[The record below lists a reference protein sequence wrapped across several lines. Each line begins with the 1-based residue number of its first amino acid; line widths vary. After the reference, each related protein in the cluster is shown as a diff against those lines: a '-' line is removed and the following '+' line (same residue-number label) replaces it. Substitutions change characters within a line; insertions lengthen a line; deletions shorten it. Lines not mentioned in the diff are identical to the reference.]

1 MRNGYF
7 PIFAKGR
14 VLKKE
19 SLEYLRDFPHDF
31 TSLMYQ
37 NYSDGMLF
45 GFSLSYKDGFI
56 KIAKGAL
63 KYQGDIILVDDG
75 SILVTEFEKKLFLKL
90 VIGKCWEGE
99 DSRTR
104 TVTIIIDRNKPSSE
118 GEIELGRF
126 TLNVG
131 AILRCE
137 YDSFSDLRTIENTL
151 DITHVAYAGLN
162 TETLQPRVLKEFAKA
177 LLMYSQ
183 DPMDTT
189 FALLCLNTE
198 IIHKNVIQWYIA
210 KKTNDQYKD
219 FTLGALYEKLLELLP
234 EQRKRN
240 TPGHKPTRLVIS

>member
-37 NYSDGMLF
+37 NYSDGMIF

-56 KIAKGAL
+56 NIAKGAL

-75 SILVTEFEKKLFLKL
+75 SILVTEFEKILYLKL

-104 TVTIIIDRNKPSSE
+104 SVNIIIDRNKPSSE

-126 TLNVG
+126 CLNVG

-137 YDSFSDLRTIENTL
+137 YDSFSDLRTPENTL

-162 TETLQPRVLKEFAKA
+162 AETLQPRVLKEFAKA

-183 DPMDTT
+183 DPMDTN
-189 FALLCLNTE
+189 FAFLCLNTE
-198 IIHKNVIQWYIA
+198 IIPKNVIQWYIA

-234 EQRKRN
+234 EQRRRN
-240 TPGHKPTRLVIS
+240 TPGSKPTRLVIS